1 MIQIKPELKSKYI
14 LILNKNGI
22 PEKEHGYYFKWLR
35 YYLDFCHKYNFNRD
49 DSKSLLRFIEKLDSK
64 KQNKNQQQQA
74 TNAVILFYSLINFD
88 NFSGKNSM
96 TEIKEIYY

>member
-1 MIQIKPELKSKYI
+1 MIQIEQGLKSKYA

-22 PEKEHGYYFKWLR
+22 LEKEHGYNLKWLR

-49 DSKSLLRFIEKLDSK
+49 DSKSLPRFIEKLDSK

-74 TNAVILFYSLINFD
+74 TNAVRFFIHYSIL
-88 NFSGKNSM
+88 M
-96 TEIKEIYY
+96 TFQKKII